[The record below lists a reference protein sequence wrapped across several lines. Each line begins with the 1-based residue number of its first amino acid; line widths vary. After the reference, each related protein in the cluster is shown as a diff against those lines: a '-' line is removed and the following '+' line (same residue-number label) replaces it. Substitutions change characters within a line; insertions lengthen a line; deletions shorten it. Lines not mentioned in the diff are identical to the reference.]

1 MDNKGLIKKI
11 FTEKNFIAIS
21 LIMMVLLFSLPA
33 FRSGVYLG
41 HDLVFHL
48 GRIQEIAA
56 ELRAGQFPVR
66 YEHNAWF
73 GYGYISSTMYP
84 NIFMYFPAVLNILG
98 VPLFRAYNIYV
109 IAVNIATV
117 GISYFSFKRIFKE
130 NRWGLLGTLIY
141 SFASYRFSNAYQ
153 RAAVGEYTAMAFIPL
168 LVYGFYKLYFEEK
181 EEPIFKRIAP
191 IVIAAFGV
199 LQTHMLTTEML
210 AIFVFIFAL
219 VYIKRTLKVFKE
231 LMLSV
236 VVILLTNAFYLV
248 PFLQIY
254 LTEHLNINTSITKF
268 GVDGEGLYISQFFK
282 PFSQGRGADLSWSP
296 DHEEFLAL
304 GIGLVICVV
313 AMVALIIFSKR
324 FIVGE
329 QGRKQFRA
337 ALLIFGLGLLA
348 AYVSSIYFPWKAF
361 EGGSFVD
368 KLLSSIQFPWR
379 YLSIM
384 NICFTVVGV
393 YAIKTFSQKK
403 NLYKISFVIFG
414 VIAFLQAG
422 IFFRYLSYSNETFAG
437 NHMDGWPGEA
447 DSLYL
452 LDGTDKKIIEEEGDN
467 VEVVFDANTVTLPK
481 FGYKNIVVTD
491 DQTGEEIQWQL
502 GDNNRIVIA
511 SEEYSED
518 ITVDYKIPWVWHLSE
533 LVSLISVVGYLAV
546 VSPLVPG

>member
-1 MDNKGLIKKI
+1 MDNKGLIKKL
-11 FTEKNFIAIS
+11 FKEKNFIAIS
-21 LIMMVLLFSLPA
+21 LVMMVLLFSLPA

-48 GRIQEIAA
+48 GRIQVIAA
-56 ELRAGQFPVR
+56 ELRSGQFPVR
-66 YEHNAWF
+66 YEHDAWF

-130 NRWGLLGTLIY
+130 NKWGLLGTLIY
-141 SFASYRFSNAYQ
+141 SFAAYRFSNVYQ

-296 DHEEFLAL
+296 NHEEFLAL

-313 AMVALIIFSKR
+313 AMIALIVFSKKL
-324 FIVGE
+324 IVGE
-329 QGRKQFRA
+329 NGKKHFKA

-403 NLYKISFVIFG
+403 NLYKISFVLFG

-452 LDGTDKKIIEEEGDN
+452 IDGTDKKIIEEEGDN
-467 VEVVFDANTVTLPK
+467 VEIVFDANTVTLPK
-481 FGYKNIVVTD
+481 FGYKNMVVTD

-511 SEEYSED
+511 SEDYSED
-518 ITVDYKIPWVWHLSE
+518 ITVDYKIPWIWHLSE
-533 LVSLISVVGYLAV
+533 LVSLISVVGYLV
-546 VSPLVPG
+546 VARGK

>member
-1 MDNKGLIKKI
+1 MDNKGLIKKL

-21 LIMMVLLFSLPA
+21 LLMMVLLFSLPA

-56 ELRAGQFPVR
+56 ELKSGQFPVR

-84 NIFMYFPAVLNILG
+84 NFFMYIPTVLNMLG

-109 IAVNIATV
+109 IVVNIATV

-130 NRWGLLGTLIY
+130 NKWGLLGTLIY
-141 SFASYRFSNAYQ
+141 SFAAYRFSNVYQ

-168 LVYGFYKLYFEEK
+168 LVYGFYKLYFEEN
-181 EEPIFKRIAP
+181 EEPIFKKIAP

-219 VYIKRTLKVFKE
+219 VYIKKTLKVFKE

-236 VVILLTNAFYLV
+236 IVILLTNAFYLV

-313 AMVALIIFSKR
+313 AMIALIVFSKKL
-324 FIVGE
+324 IVGE
-329 QGRKQFRA
+329 NGKKHFRA

-384 NICFTVVGV
+384 NICFTLVGV
-393 YAIKTFSQKK
+393 YAIKTFSQKR

-452 LDGTDKKIIEEEGDN
+452 IDGTDKKIIEEEGDN
-467 VEVVFDANTVTLPK
+467 VEIVFDANTVTLPI
-481 FGYKNIVVTD
+481 FGYKNMVVTD
-491 DQTGEEIQWQL
+491 EKTGEEIQWQL

-511 SEEYSED
+511 SDDYSED
-518 ITVDYKIPWVWHLSE
+518 ITVDYKIPWIWHISE
-533 LVSLISVVGYLAV
+533 LVSLISVVGYLV
-546 VSPLVPG
+546 VARGK